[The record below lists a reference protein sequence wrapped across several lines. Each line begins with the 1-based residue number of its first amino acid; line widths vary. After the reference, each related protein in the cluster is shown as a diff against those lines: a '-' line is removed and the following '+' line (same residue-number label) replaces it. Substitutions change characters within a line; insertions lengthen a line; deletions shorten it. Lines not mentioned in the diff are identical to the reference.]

1 MGVIQ
6 CDLCPYKKG
15 NSEHR
20 HVFEMLC
27 DCEGRDQSDEAK
39 EYYRLTVKSAE
50 AKSMEAIIFHPSEG
64 TDASNIL
71 ILEFQTPE
79 LWEIRSSLSHLVC
92 STLLWQ
98 SWQTNN
104 TLLNIG
110 SFHHFSFLHG
120 SQQAWGIF

>member
-1 MGVIQ
+1 
-6 CDLCPYKKG
+6 
-15 NSEHR
+15 
-20 HVFEMLC
+20 MLC

-110 SFHHFSFLHG
+110 SLHHFSFLHG